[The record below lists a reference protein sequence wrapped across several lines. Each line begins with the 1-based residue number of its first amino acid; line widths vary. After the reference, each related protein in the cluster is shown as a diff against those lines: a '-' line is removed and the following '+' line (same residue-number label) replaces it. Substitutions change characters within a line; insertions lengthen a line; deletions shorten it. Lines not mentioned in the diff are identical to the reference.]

1 MYAGNAVIVNL
12 LMRWPIL
19 IPVAAVAVSVTATQ
33 PPAPVAVQ
41 AVAAAQAP
49 APAPVPVLVAKP
61 SPSPLEVICPP
72 VNKTAKLNVK
82 EKQALRDRGC
92 KVKG

>member
-41 AVAAAQAP
+41 AVAATP
-49 APAPVPVLVAKP
+49 APAPVPVLVDKP